1 MADRECYAGPVRAG
15 LSILIVDDD
24 DALRGALAQ
33 HLEHQGCAV
42 AEAAHGLEALA
53 RVAERCPDLIVL
65 DLHMP
70 VMCGARFLA
79 RFRGEA
85 APARYVPVV
94 LMTGDAHPMPLV
106 PADAVLAK
114 PFPLEE
120 LRAAVDRLV
129 PGAG

>member
-1 MADRECYAGPVRAG
+1 MRAG
-15 LSILIVDDD
+15 LSILVVDDD
-24 DALRGALAQ
+24 DALRAALVQ
-33 HLEHQGCAV
+33 HLEHQGHAV

-53 RVAERCPDLIVL
+53 RIAERCPDLIVL

-94 LMTGDAHPMPLV
+94 LMTGDAHPLPLV
-106 PADAVLAK
+106 PADVVLAK
-114 PFPLEE
+114 PFPLDD
-120 LRAAVDRLV
+120 LRAALERLA
-129 PGAG
+129 PAAT